1 MCAKSLCKHKIK
13 QIQNIR
19 IESKMSAIYSTTSTR
34 IFTWTRWG
42 DREKGGECWWTGV
55 GNWISSYYQYQI
67 FSTSRCWRLILL
79 WNVPVIHL
87 TSPHTGRIAV
97 DIDCL
102 CWWHISNISKI
113 KNSISLINS
122 NFFVSVSFK
131 YCDKHNMII
140 SWKFQL
146 FGLYLHITFSV

>member
-42 DREKGGECWWTGV
+42 DREWGL
-55 GNWISSYYQYQI
+55 GNCSFYHYQL
-67 FSTSRCWRLILL
+67 FSTCGCWRLILL

-87 TSPHTGRIAV
+87 TSLHTGRIAV

-102 CWWHISNISKI
+102 CWWHISNIRKI
-113 KNSISLINS
+113 NNSISLINS
-122 NFFVSVSFK
+122 NFSISVSVSDK

-146 FGLYLHITFSV
+146 FGLYLHINFSV